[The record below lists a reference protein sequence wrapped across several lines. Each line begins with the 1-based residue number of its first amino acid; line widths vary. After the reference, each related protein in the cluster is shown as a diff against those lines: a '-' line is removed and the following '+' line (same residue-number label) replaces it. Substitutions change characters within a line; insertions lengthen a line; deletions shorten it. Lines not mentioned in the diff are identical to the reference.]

1 MAEYYFD
8 VATTGTDPAQHEVI
22 AVGLQALQG
31 SRPMGPLSI
40 LTQWEY
46 GGERG
51 LLQSV
56 YKSDVFAVAS
66 FDYVL
71 VGPNLLRFDLPFL
84 MERMDA
90 LGVRPW
96 PRAVATRYLAEKPS
110 LDLRSVLV
118 LLNGRRFDGSGLQN
132 FSRRPLIPGEEV
144 PRMWARRDY
153 RGIETY
159 MRQHAEAFLDIYA
172 RIAPRLAEM
181 GRDIKGLPRGAPE
194 PRARAPMPR

>member
-8 VATTGTDPAQHEVI
+8 VATTGTDPAQHEVL
-22 AVGLQALQG
+22 AVGLQPLQG

-51 LLQSV
+51 LLQAV
-56 YKSDVFAVAS
+56 YRSDVFAVAS

-84 MERMDA
+84 MERMDG

-132 FSRRPLIPGEEV
+132 FSRRPIIPGEEV
-144 PRMWARRDY
+144 PKMWARKDY

-159 MRQHAEAFLDIYA
+159 MRQHAEAFLEIYGQ
-172 RIAPRLAEM
+172 ILPRLADI
-181 GRDIKGLPRGAPE
+181 GRDMRGPMRAPVQG
-194 PRARAPMPR
+194 RSRAPMTR